1 MAHSYGSRVFL
12 TKQEAED
19 HQSALKGHWNPYSE
33 TYGLGVRKTTTA
45 LVCGS
50 IVTAWESKFETY
62 SG

>member
-1 MAHSYGSRVFL
+1 MAHSYGSEVFL
-12 TKQEAED
+12 TEQEAVD
-19 HQSALKGHWNPYSE
+19 HQSALRGSQGPYSE
-33 TYGLGVRKTTTA
+33 TYGLGVQKTTTT